1 MATVQSHGLT
11 DTDMLLL
18 TTPDDT
24 EDAPWMPMP
33 DWQWRTIALL
43 VPMLRRHALE
53 SGRRWYVAGE
63 LKVSMPRELAPRELD
78 LAPDLMVAMAED
90 AERSSWNVRLEG
102 APPALVLEVMTEESR
117 RRDTEEKPAL
127 YDAMGVAEYVI
138 FAPQRRDGGPALFGY
153 RRDPR
158 DGWVPWQVDPAG
170 RLRSEVLEGLRFYPE
185 GNRLRLLDPA
195 GVPLPTEEELLQRE
209 IATRQLMERQAEIEA
224 RAREA
229 AERRTARDAEARELA
244 ERRIAREMEGRE
256 LAERQAA
263 RDATARAAA
272 EHDAAEAH
280 AEVRRLRALLR
291 NNSEQA

>member
-1 MATVQSHGLT
+1 MTTIPSHPLT
-11 DTDMLLL
+11 ETELLLL

-24 EDAPWMPMP
+24 EEAPWMPMP

-43 VPMLRRHALE
+43 VAMLRRHALE
-53 SGRRWYVAGE
+53 HGRRWYVVGE
-63 LKVSMPRELAPRELD
+63 LKVSMPREEAPCELD
-78 LAPDLMVAMAED
+78 LAPDLLVAMAAD

-102 APPALVLEVMTEESR
+102 VPPALVLEVMTEESR

-153 RRDPR
+153 RRGPR
-158 DGWVPWQVDPAG
+158 EGWVPWQADLEG
-170 RLRSEVLEGLRFYPE
+170 RLRSEVLEGLRCYPE

-209 IATRQLMERQAEIEA
+209 IAARQLMERQAEIEA
-224 RAREA
+224 LAREA
-229 AERRTARDAEARELA
+229 AERHAARELEARELA
-244 ERRIAREMEGRE
+244 A
-256 LAERQAA
+256 RQAA

-272 EHDAAEAH
+272 ERDAAEAH
-280 AEVRRLRALLR
+280 AEVRRLRALLGGS
-291 NNSEQA
+291 SEQARASNQPQPA